1 MINYYKNFLLLVWCI
16 TGLTSNAYGNFWEGT
31 VNGNSVVVT
40 TSGIIKNG
48 TSRKNFRMAHNEL
61 CIYGN
66 VNFPKSPPQYNIDRY
81 ARSWNL
87 SWSSWKKNTIENLSS

>member
-1 MINYYKNFLLLVWCI
+1 MINYYKKFLLLLWCI
-16 TGLTSNAYGNFWEGT
+16 TGLTSNAYANFWEGT

-48 TSRKNFRMAHNEL
+48 TSRKNFRMTHNEL

-66 VNFPKSPPQYNIDRY
+66 VNFPKSPPQYNIDRF